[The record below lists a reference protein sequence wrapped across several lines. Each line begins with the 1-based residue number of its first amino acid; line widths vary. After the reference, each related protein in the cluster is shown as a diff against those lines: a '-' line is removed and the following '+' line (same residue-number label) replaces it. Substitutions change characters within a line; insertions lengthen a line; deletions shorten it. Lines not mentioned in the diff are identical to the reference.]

1 MRWPADGLGEIQAA
15 AARERAA
22 HPAAARERAAH
33 PAAARERAAHP
44 AAGLAAGPAA
54 GRVGRLAALL
64 GGFRFQSF
72 GRAAG
77 QTSLDNVTSIPWE
90 NDRHEQ
96 SD

>member
-22 HPAAARERAAH
+22 HPAA
-33 PAAARERAAHP
+33 
-44 AAGLAAGPAA
+44 GLAA

>member
-22 HPAAARERAAH
+22 HPAAARERT
-33 PAAARERAAHP
+33 AHP
-44 AAGLAAGPAA
+44 AAGLAA

-96 SD
+96 SV